1 MGPAPVSAAS
11 ALPPEDPTPARR
23 PGVGTVIRHLLGVG
37 LMIAGLWATIELYL
51 HRSAGQQI
59 DETAL
64 AEVSNRLQRYTAQS
78 SSLLNALPAIS
89 AGLAVAGILIVL
101 FRRHRFAPALVG
113 VLVAVGANGSA
124 QLLKSTLVKPNLG
137 IQDAAL
143 NSLPS
148 GHTTFAMAAGSA
160 LFLAAPRR
168 WRPGLAIL
176 MCAFAVVTGVATVIN
191 GWHRPADVVAAIFL
205 VSAWTILGMLV
216 LRFLPAENR
225 DESGTRFT
233 GLLVIPLFT
242 IFGLFLGFTAL
253 VTYLVSMYQHYPGAA
268 LLGSLC
274 LIGAVGMLCTALIV
288 CFLRGGLRAP
298 VERAYTKV
306 WTY

>member
-37 LMIAGLWATIELYL
+37 LMIAGLWATIELFL

-137 IQDAAL
+137 IQDAVL

-176 MCAFAVVTGVATVIN
+176 MCAFAVVMGVATVIN

-205 VSAWTILGMLV
+205 VSASVVLV
-216 LRFLPAENR
+216 LMSLPLLIPWNVV
-225 DESGTRFT
+225 GTIWQIFGRVDI
-233 GLLVIPLFT
+233 GLLGYTLDALGINYNYTQNPIHAWATVIVMDVWHWTPFCFL
-242 IFGLFLGFTAL
+242 LFLAGL
-253 VTYLVSMYQHYPGAA
+253 AA
-268 LLGSLC
+268 
-274 LIGAVGMLCTALIV
+274 
-288 CFLRGGLRAP
+288 
-298 VERAYTKV
+298 
-306 WTY
+306 